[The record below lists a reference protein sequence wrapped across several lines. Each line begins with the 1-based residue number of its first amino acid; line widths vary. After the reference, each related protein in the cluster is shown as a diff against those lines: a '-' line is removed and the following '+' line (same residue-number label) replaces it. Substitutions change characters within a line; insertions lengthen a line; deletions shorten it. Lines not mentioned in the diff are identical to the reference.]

1 MLLWL
6 MLWLYIVVDT
16 MLVVIYCVSDWN
28 AKNKKML
35 IPEAMSCATYG
46 KQGLCQVPW
55 YVHSAKV

>member
-1 MLLWL
+1 

-35 IPEAMSCATYG
+35 IPEAMPCATHG
-46 KQGLCQVPW
+46 KQGLC
-55 YVHSAKV
+55 